1 MDEMADI
8 RVDYDALIA
17 GKRQLIGRKQAIQ
30 QKVVELLGHINDL
43 TFNGGFTTQVASK
56 RYTQYSDEW
65 EKGIQQAAKG
75 MDEMAKYLD
84 TVMQKYQE
92 VDNFTIYGG

>member
-1 MDEMADI
+1 MADI
-8 RVDYDALIA
+8 SVDYDALVA
-17 GKRQLIGRKQAIQ
+17 GKRQLIARKQAIHD
-30 QKVVELLGHINDL
+30 KVVELLGHINDL

-56 RYTQYSDEW
+56 QYNQAAAEW
-65 EKGIQQAAKG
+65 EQGIQQAAQG